1 MEKAEL
7 SLLRRALPPGKQLR
21 VVAAVVLAA
30 VAVLVIGWALRAR
43 AGEPVRYSLTPGAS
57 RTTFSRARGAPA
69 GG

>member
-30 VAVLVIGWALRAR
+30 VAVIVIGWALRAR
-43 AGEPVRYSLTPGAS
+43 AGEPSGIH
-57 RTTFSRARGAPA
+57 
-69 GG
+69 

>member
-7 SLLRRALPPGKQLR
+7 SLLRRVLPPGKQLR

-43 AGEPVRYSLTPGAS
+43 AGEPSGIH
-57 RTTFSRARGAPA
+57 
-69 GG
+69 